1 MTIPQSGKKD
11 RKNNNSTHRKEK
23 KIRTLTIPESDKNHA
38 KIKQITI
45 PESEKAIEK
54 NNDSTHHRQTK
65 NTKINDTLIGREGC
79 KNTTIQHTEGKENYA
94 N

>member
-54 NNDSTHHRQTK
+54 TM
-65 NTKINDTLIGREGC
+65 
-79 KNTTIQHTEGKENYA
+79 IQHTTEKQKIRRLTIP
-94 N
+94 